1 MTWGQQNTEAEA
13 HAQLSFAADAGV
25 NTIDTAELYPVP
37 PKAETAGATDRYI
50 SSWLKGRDRSK
61 TVICTKVAG
70 YGISYLR
77 EGGEKTNLTPT
88 QIASSVEASL
98 ARLGVDHVDLIQI
111 HWPSRPLPL
120 FGSGSYDPSI
130 HKREDTVSFEDQLG
144 AFQKLV
150 DAGKVRHLGV
160 SNETSYGV
168 MRFAQAAAAGA
179 GPKII
184 STQNSYSLLV
194 RSAYETDLAETCAA
208 VGVGLLAYSPLAGGT
223 LSGKYVSGVAPPAAR
238 LNLFEGYMS
247 RYNKSLARQAVAEY
261 VAVAE
266 KHGLSPTQLALAWC
280 AGRWNVA
287 STIIGATSLDQ
298 LKENLG
304 AFSVDLSE
312 ECVTDI
318 ERVYNRFRDPT
329 LKPLD

>member
-13 HAQLSFAADAGV
+13 HEQLSCAADAGV

-37 PKAETAGATDRYI
+37 PKAETAGRTDQYI
-50 SSWLKGRDRSK
+50 SSWLKGRDRSQ

-70 YGISYLR
+70 YGNSYLR
-77 EGGEKTNLTPT
+77 AGGETTNLTPP
-88 QIASSVEASL
+88 QIAASVDASL
-98 ARLGVDHVDLIQI
+98 ARLGVDYVDLIQI

-120 FGSGSYDPSI
+120 FGSGSFDPAI
-130 HKREDTVSFEDQLG
+130 HSRDDAVPFEDQLA

-150 DAGKVRHLGV
+150 EAGKVRHLGV

-168 MRFAQAAAAGA
+168 MRFVQAAAAGA
-179 GPKII
+179 GPKIV

-194 RSAYETDLAETCAA
+194 RSAYETDLAETCHA

-223 LSGKYVSGVAPPAAR
+223 LSGKYLSGAAPAGAR
-238 LNLFEGYMS
+238 LNLFEGYMA

-266 KHGLSPTQLALAWC
+266 KHGLTPTQLALAWC

-287 STIIGATSLDQ
+287 STIIGATTMAQ
-298 LKENLG
+298 LAENLG
-304 AFSVDLSE
+304 AFDVDLSE
-312 ECVTDI
+312 ECVADI

>member
-13 HAQLSFAADAGV
+13 HEQLSFAADAGV

-37 PKAETAGATDRYI
+37 PKAETAGRTDQYI
-50 SSWLKGRDRSK
+50 SSWLKGRDRSQ

-70 YGISYLR
+70 YGNSYLR
-77 EGGEKTNLTPT
+77 AGGETTNLTPP
-88 QIASSVEASL
+88 QIAASVDASL
-98 ARLGVDHVDLIQI
+98 ARLGVDYVDLIQI

-120 FGSGSYDPSI
+120 FGSGSFDPAI
-130 HKREDTVSFEDQLG
+130 HSRDDAVPFEDQLA

-150 DAGKVRHLGV
+150 EAGKVRHLGV

-168 MRFAQAAAAGA
+168 MRFVHAAAAGA
-179 GPKII
+179 GPKIV

-194 RSAYETDLAETCAA
+194 RSAYETDLAETCHA

-223 LSGKYVSGVAPPAAR
+223 LSGKYLSGAAPAGAR
-238 LNLFEGYMS
+238 LNLFEGYMA

-266 KHGLSPTQLALAWC
+266 KHGLTPTQLALAWC

-287 STIIGATSLDQ
+287 STIIGATTMAQ
-298 LKENLG
+298 LAENLG
-304 AFSVDLSE
+304 AFDVDLSE
-312 ECVTDI
+312 ECVADI

>member
-13 HAQLSFAADAGV
+13 HAQLSHALEAGV
-25 NTIDTAELYPVP
+25 NTLDTAELYPVP
-37 PKAETAGATDRYI
+37 PKAETAGRTDQFI
-50 SSWLKGRDRSK
+50 STWLKSQDRSK
-61 TVICTKVAG
+61 VVICTKVAG
-70 YGISYLR
+70 YGNAYLR
-77 EGGEKTNLTPT
+77 KDGETTNLTPS
-88 QIASSVEASL
+88 QIAESVEASL
-98 ARLGVDHVDLIQI
+98 SRLGTDYVDLIQI

-120 FGSGSYDPSI
+120 FGSGSYDPSV
-130 HKREDTVSFEDQLG
+130 HNRSDAVPFEDQLG

-168 MRFAQAAAAGA
+168 MRFVQAAAAGA
-179 GPKII
+179 GPKIV

-194 RSAYETDLAETCAA
+194 RSAYETDLAETCHA

-223 LSGKYVSGVAPPAAR
+223 LSGKYVTGTAPPGAR

-266 KHGLSPTQLALAWC
+266 KHGLTPTQLALAWC

-287 STIIGATSLDQ
+287 STIIGATSMDQ

-312 ECVTDI
+312 ECVQDI
-318 ERVYNRFRDPT
+318 EKVYNRFRDPT

>member
-13 HAQLSFAADAGV
+13 HEQLSFAADAGV

-37 PKAETAGATDRYI
+37 PKAETAGRTDQYI
-50 SSWLKGRDRSK
+50 SSWLKGRDRSQ

-70 YGISYLR
+70 YGNSYLR
-77 EGGEKTNLTPT
+77 AGGETTNLTPP
-88 QIASSVEASL
+88 QIAASVDASL
-98 ARLGVDHVDLIQI
+98 ARLGVDYVDLIQI

-120 FGSGSYDPSI
+120 FGSGSFDPAI
-130 HKREDTVSFEDQLG
+130 HSRDDAVPFEDQLA

-150 DAGKVRHLGV
+150 EAGKVRHLGV

-168 MRFAQAAAAGA
+168 MRFVHAAAACA
-179 GPKII
+179 GPKIV

-194 RSAYETDLAETCAA
+194 RSAYETDLAETCHA

-223 LSGKYVSGVAPPAAR
+223 LSGKYLSGAAPAGAR
-238 LNLFEGYMS
+238 LNLFEGYMA

-266 KHGLSPTQLALAWC
+266 KHGLTPTQLALAWC

-287 STIIGATSLDQ
+287 STIIGATTMAQ
-298 LKENLG
+298 LAENLG
-304 AFSVDLSE
+304 AFDVDLSE
-312 ECVTDI
+312 ECVADI